1 MCIIRPSV
9 YKRIVMPKIV
19 NKDEKIDYIC
29 EEAYKVFVDIG
40 IYEFSLNKFISDIN
54 MTKEQFYHYFST
66 KEQLIY
72 QVMLKKSLEIMNN
85 IKEKYKYEE
94 SYMYKINLIFEIYL
108 NEEKSF
114 SDLKKLYINTFLMYL
129 TLSDDEIKLF
139 NNSIYKN
146 IFDSLEQIFDDEI
159 QKGNFHPDSKKL
171 IKSLCARANGMFLLS
186 VKIENYDL
194 KTQLTN
200 YFLEIEK
207 LSKIN

>member
-1 MCIIRPSV
+1 
-9 YKRIVMPKIV
+9 MPKIV

-29 EEAYKVFVDIG
+29 EEAYKVFVNIG

>member
-1 MCIIRPSV
+1 
-9 YKRIVMPKIV
+9 MPKIV

-72 QVMLKKSLEIMNN
+72 QVMLKKSLEIMNK

-159 QKGNFHPDSKKL
+159 QKRNFHPDSKKL

>member
-1 MCIIRPSV
+1 
-9 YKRIVMPKIV
+9 MPKIV

>member
-1 MCIIRPSV
+1 
-9 YKRIVMPKIV
+9 MPKIV

-29 EEAYKVFVDIG
+29 EEAYKVFVDVG
-40 IYEFSLNKFISDIN
+40 IYEFYLNKFISDIN

-171 IKSLCARANGMFLLS
+171 VKSLCARANGMFLLS

>member
-1 MCIIRPSV
+1 
-9 YKRIVMPKIV
+9 MPKIV

-29 EEAYKVFVDIG
+29 DEAYKVFVEIG
-40 IYEFSLNKFISDIN
+40 IDDFSLNKFISDIN

>member
-72 QVMLKKSLEIMNN
+72 QVMLKKSLEIMNK

-159 QKGNFHPDSKKL
+159 QKRNFHPDSKKL

>member
-1 MCIIRPSV
+1 
-9 YKRIVMPKIV
+9 MPKIV

-29 EEAYKVFVDIG
+29 EEAYKVFVDVG

-159 QKGNFHPDSKKL
+159 QKGNFHPDSKNL

>member
-1 MCIIRPSV
+1 
-9 YKRIVMPKIV
+9 MPKIV

-29 EEAYKVFVDIG
+29 EEAYKVFVDVG
-40 IYEFSLNKFISDIN
+40 IYEFSLSKFISDIN

-171 IKSLCARANGMFLLS
+171 VKSLCARANGMFLLS

>member
-1 MCIIRPSV
+1 
-9 YKRIVMPKIV
+9 MPKIV

-29 EEAYKVFVDIG
+29 EEAYKVFVDVG
-40 IYEFSLNKFISDIN
+40 IDEFSLNKFISDIN
-54 MTKEQFYHYFST
+54 MSKGQFYHYFST

-72 QVMLKKSLEIMNN
+72 QVMSKKAFELMND

-114 SDLKKLYINTFLMYL
+114 SDLRKLYINTFLMYL

-171 IKSLCARANGMFLLS
+171 VKSLCARVNGMFLLS